1 MLTLTI
7 TGARNVPRTTR
18 RAPHFVNKE
27 EEARGG
33 EATVRGYRLT
43 SGHAAWGPRGLIPEL
58 LAGPEGSA
66 LPPSSGWAAPSA
78 LRTPFP
84 ETSLSLI
91 RWGWSHAPPSPEGKL
106 RWSSSLH
113 ALPGFSCMG
122 WYTCPPT
129 QIHPQIDQ
137 ECHRILASCLVNT

>member
-18 RAPHFVNKE
+18 RAPHFVDE
-27 EEARGG
+27 EAEARGG

-58 LAGPEGSA
+58 LPGPEGSA
-66 LPPSSGWAAPSA
+66 LLPSSGWAAPSA

-91 RWGWSHAPPSPEGKL
+91 RWGWSHAPPPQRG
-106 RWSSSLH
+106 SSVGPPHCMPSLDLAAWAGTP
-113 ALPGFSCMG
+113 ALQHKS
-122 WYTCPPT
+122 T
-129 QIHPQIDQ
+129 
-137 ECHRILASCLVNT
+137 LK